1 MAHRR
6 SSRHIVLW
14 RRKTPIPSSHRLNRQ
29 LPATSLA
36 ACFLAAFLTGVL
48 LLPQCPGFDRVVAL
62 SAGLSGP
69 LRQQQTQNSDTQ
81 DATSVSEQTV
91 PPSDDDIQPVESSSS
106 ALTEDPASEQTES
119 LPAADEPSSE
129 PLPELE
135 ELLESASL
143 QNDPEI
149 LPENEAVLV
158 HKTYTA
164 SPSDVYVQVGNSFVK
179 NVTDYGNQT
188 VLDAEAA
195 DPAFTLDA
203 DGKVEVLIMHT
214 HTTECY
220 MPYTGSVYDTT
231 CPTRTTDNEQNM
243 AAVGAVITA
252 RLQQAGIGVIHDTT
266 QHDYPSYNGSYE
278 RSAATVQSY
287 LDQYPD
293 IKVVLDI
300 HRDAIISGDTVTAP
314 VVETDEGTAAQVMII
329 SGCDDGTMD
338 YPEWQ
343 KNLAFAID
351 LQQQMEADH
360 PGFTR
365 PILFDYRKYN
375 QNLTTGSLLIEVGG
389 HGNTLAQALLA
400 GDWIGS
406 SLATLLK
413 NS

>member
-1 MAHRR
+1 MAYKR

-14 RRKTPIPSSHRLNRQ
+14 RRKTPLPSSHLGGH
-29 LPATSLA
+29 LPAA
-36 ACFLAAFLTGVL
+36 FLAAFLAGVL
-48 LLPQCPGFDRVVAL
+48 LLPQCPGFEKAIEL
-62 SAGLSGP
+62 SAGLSGSV
-69 LRQQQTQNSDTQ
+69 RQEEGTPV
-81 DATSVSEQTV
+81 SVSQSDSTV
-91 PPSDDDIQPVESSSS
+91 SDETTQETEKLTSDSSLSS
-106 ALTEDPASEQTES
+106 EISEEISEEADSVPT
-119 LPAADEPSSE
+119 ADEPSSE

-135 ELLESASL
+135 ELLESASEE
-143 QNDPEI
+143 NDPEI

-179 NVTDYGNQT
+179 NVTDYDNQT

-203 DGKVEVLIMHT
+203 DGKIEVLIMHT

-231 CPTRTTDNEQNM
+231 CATRTTDNEKNM

-278 RSAATVQSY
+278 RSAETVQNY
-287 LDQYPD
+287 LNQYPD

>member
-1 MAHRR
+1 MAYRR

-14 RRKTPIPSSHRLNRQ
+14 RRKTPLPPPSRLTGH
-29 LPATSLA
+29 LPTA
-36 ACFLAAFLTGVL
+36 FLAAFLAGVL
-48 LLPQCPGFDRVVAL
+48 LLPKTPGFDRVIQL
-62 SAGLSGP
+62 SAGLSG
-69 LRQQQTQNSDTQ
+69 RIQQQTDSSISGQDNIYEQNTDAAQPSDSNESSNTTSEVSQNSETISDQEST
-81 DATSVSEQTV
+81 VS
-91 PPSDDDIQPVESSSS
+91 S
-106 ALTEDPASEQTES
+106 
-119 LPAADEPSSE
+119 ADEPSTQ

-135 ELLESASL
+135 ELLESAE
-143 QNDPEI
+143 QETAPEI

-220 MPYTGSVYDTT
+220 MPYTGDTYDTT
-231 CPTRTTDNEQNM
+231 WPTRTTDNEKNM
-243 AAVGAVITA
+243 AAVGSVIAA

-278 RSAATVQSY
+278 RSAETVQSY

-351 LQQQMEADH
+351 LQQQMEDDH

-406 SLATLLK
+406 SLASLLT
-413 NS
+413 SQ

>member
-1 MAHRR
+1 MVYRR

-14 RRKTPIPSSHRLNRQ
+14 RRKTPLPPSRLTSH
-29 LPATSLA
+29 LPTA
-36 ACFLAAFLTGVL
+36 FLAAFLAGIL
-48 LLPQCPGFDRVVAL
+48 LLPKCPGFDRMMQLAAGLSGSVYRQQ
-62 SAGLSGP
+62 SAGLSSG
-69 LRQQQTQNSDTQ
+69 
-81 DATSVSEQTV
+81 SVSGQQDTTPQHIDAEQKLSADGQTDEPVRLSENPENAAEQENTV
-91 PPSDDDIQPVESSSS
+91 SS
-106 ALTEDPASEQTES
+106 
-119 LPAADEPSSE
+119 ADEPSPK

-135 ELLESASL
+135 ELLESA
-143 QNDPEI
+143 QQETAPEI

-179 NVTDYGNQT
+179 NVTDYENQT

-195 DPAFTLDA
+195 APAFALDA

-220 MPYTGSVYDTT
+220 MPYTGSTYDTT
-231 CPTRTTDNEQNM
+231 WPTRTTDNEKNM
-243 AAVGAVITA
+243 AAVGSVIAA
-252 RLQQAGIGVIHDTT
+252 RLQQAGIGVLHDTT

-278 RSAATVQSY
+278 RSAETVQNY
-287 LDQYPD
+287 LEQYPD

-300 HRDAIISGDTVTAP
+300 HRDAIISGNTVTAP

-329 SGCDDGTMD
+329 SGCDDGTID

-351 LQQQMEADH
+351 LQQQMEDDH

-406 SLATLLK
+406 SLASLLT
-413 NS
+413 SQ

>member
-1 MAHRR
+1 MAYRR

-14 RRKTPIPSSHRLNRQ
+14 RRKTHLPSSAGRLTGH
-29 LPATSLA
+29 LPTA
-36 ACFLAAFLTGVL
+36 FLAAFLAGIL
-48 LLPQCPGFDRVVAL
+48 LLPKTPGFDRVVQL
-62 SAGLSGP
+62 SAGLSG
-69 LRQQQTQNSDTQ
+69 RVQQQTNSSLSGQDNIPQQNSDIQQPSASDVQTDAVSELPENPETTSEQQ
-81 DATSVSEQTV
+81 DAVST
-91 PPSDDDIQPVESSSS
+91 
-106 ALTEDPASEQTES
+106 
-119 LPAADEPSSE
+119 ADEPSVQ

-135 ELLESASL
+135 ELLESAE
-143 QNDPEI
+143 QETVPEI

-195 DPAFTLDA
+195 DPAFSLDA

-220 MPYTGSVYDTT
+220 MPYTGSSYDTT
-231 CPTRTTDNEQNM
+231 WPTRTTDNEKNM
-243 AAVGAVITA
+243 AAVGSVIAA

-278 RSAATVQSY
+278 RSAETVQNY
-287 LDQYPD
+287 LNQYPD

-314 VVETDEGTAAQVMII
+314 VIETDEGTAAQVMII

-351 LQQQMEADH
+351 LQQQMESDH

-406 SLATLLK
+406 SLASLLGGQ
-413 NS
+413 

>member
-1 MAHRR
+1 MPPP
-6 SSRHIVLW
+6 SRLTGHL
-14 RRKTPIPSSHRLNRQ
+14 PS
-29 LPATSLA
+29 A
-36 ACFLAAFLTGVL
+36 FLAAFLAGVL
-48 LLPQCPGFDRVVAL
+48 LLPKTPGFDRVIQL
-62 SAGLSGP
+62 SAGLSG
-69 LRQQQTQNSDTQ
+69 RIQQQTDSSISGQDNIYEQDTDAAQPSDSDESSDTTSEVSQNSETISDQEST
-81 DATSVSEQTV
+81 VS
-91 PPSDDDIQPVESSSS
+91 S
-106 ALTEDPASEQTES
+106 
-119 LPAADEPSSE
+119 ADEPSTQ

-135 ELLESASL
+135 ELLESAE
-143 QNDPEI
+143 QETAPEI

-220 MPYTGSVYDTT
+220 MPYTGDTYDTT
-231 CPTRTTDNEQNM
+231 WPTRTTDNEKNM
-243 AAVGAVITA
+243 AAVGSVIAA

-278 RSAATVQSY
+278 RSAETVQSY

-351 LQQQMEADH
+351 LQQQMEDDH

-365 PILFDYRKYN
+365 PILFDYRKF
-375 QNLTTGSLLIEVGG
+375 
-389 HGNTLAQALLA
+389 
-400 GDWIGS
+400 
-406 SLATLLK
+406 
-413 NS
+413 

>member
-1 MAHRR
+1 MAYRR

-14 RRKTPIPSSHRLNRQ
+14 RRKTPLSSSPGRLTGH
-29 LPATSLA
+29 LP
-36 ACFLAAFLTGVL
+36 AAFLATFLAGVL
-48 LLPQCPGFDRVVAL
+48 LLPKTPGFDRVVQL
-62 SAGLSGP
+62 SAGLSGTVH
-69 LRQQQTQNSDTQ
+69 QQTEGSITGQDNIPQQSSDIEQPSASDLQTDILHELPENSKTTSEQQ
-81 DATSVSEQTV
+81 DAVS
-91 PPSDDDIQPVESSSS
+91 
-106 ALTEDPASEQTES
+106 
-119 LPAADEPSSE
+119 AADEPSSQ

-135 ELLESASL
+135 ELLESA
-143 QNDPEI
+143 QQQTAPEI

-179 NVTDYGNQT
+179 NVTDYDNQT

-195 DPAFTLDA
+195 DPAFSLDA

-220 MPYTGSVYDTT
+220 MPYTGSSYDTT
-231 CPTRTTDNEQNM
+231 WSTRTTDNEKNM
-243 AAVGAVITA
+243 AAVGSVIAA
-252 RLQQAGIGVIHDTT
+252 RLEQAGIGVIHDTT

-278 RSAATVQSY
+278 RSAETVQNY
-287 LDQYPD
+287 LSQYPD

-314 VVETDEGTAAQVMII
+314 VIETDEGTAAQVMII

-338 YPEWQ
+338 YPQWQ

-351 LQQQMEADH
+351 LQQQMESDH

-406 SLATLLK
+406 SLASLLGGQ
-413 NS
+413 